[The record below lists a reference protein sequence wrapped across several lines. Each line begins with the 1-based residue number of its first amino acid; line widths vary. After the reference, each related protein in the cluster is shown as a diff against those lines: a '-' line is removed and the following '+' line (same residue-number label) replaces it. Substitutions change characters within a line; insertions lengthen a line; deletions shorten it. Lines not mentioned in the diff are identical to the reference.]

1 VATKFSTNLKKILY
15 KSSSKGNYSEFNNVL
30 SSDIE
35 KIVKNHNLSNNIEFY
50 DTTLRDG
57 NQAVGINFSVEDKL
71 KIARRL
77 SDFGIDLIEGGWPS
91 EANSSEIEF
100 FRNLKDE
107 KLDVPISAIGA
118 TRKPNSRTEKDQ
130 NLIDLLSVNTDYTTI
145 VGKSWKLHVE
155 KVLET
160 TEKENLRMITE
171 SIEHLRDKGRK
182 VIYDAEHF
190 FDGYKEDKEYA
201 LRTLEKAAESGAKTV
216 VLCDTRGNSLPS
228 EVFEVTRNVKDRI
241 KESIGIHAHND
252 KGLALAN
259 SLFATMAGANHF
271 QGTVNGIGERCGNA
285 NLIEFVANLELS
297 LGYKTELDLTKLTR
311 LSDYVFEIANL
322 NRNNYMP
329 FVGRYAFAHKAGLHG
344 HAVLKFPKAYESIDP
359 SLVGNARMISI
370 SSQAGLANIV
380 SRAKEFGFQLDRSDQ
395 KAKSLLWKIK
405 EMEAKGYNFENA
417 NATLHLL
424 YATNLGDDL
433 NYFDLV
439 NWRAFVTG
447 ESGNV
452 RAECSV
458 KLMVNQETLITAG
471 EGNGPVNA
479 FDLALK
485 KALQVYY
492 PELTKV
498 RLIGYRVREIDV
510 EKGTAAAVR
519 VFIEFEAEGIRWST
533 VGVSPNVLKA
543 SEEALVDGY
552 VYFLYRRGSKK
563 KNIQSS

>member
-15 KSSSKGNYSEFNNVL
+15 KSSSKGNYSEFNNVP

-35 KIVKNHNLSNNIEFY
+35 KMVKNHNLSNNIEFY

-107 KLDVPISAIGA
+107 KLNVPISAIGA

-160 TEKENLRMITE
+160 TEKENLGMITE
-171 SIEHLRDKGRK
+171 SVEHLRNKGRK

-259 SLFATMAGANHF
+259 SLFAIMAGANHF

-297 LGYKTELDLTKLTR
+297 LGYKTGLDLTKLTR

-359 SLVGNARMISI
+359 SLVGNTRIISI

-380 SRAKEFGFQLDRSDQ
+380 SRAKEYGFQLDRSDQ
-395 KAKSLLWKIK
+395 KAKNLLWKIK

-424 YATNLGDDL
+424 YAKSLGDDL

-479 FDLALK
+479 FDVALK

-510 EKGTAAAVR
+510 EKGTAAVVR

-552 VYFLYRRGSKK
+552 VYFLYKKGSKK
-563 KNIQSS
+563 KNI

>member
-1 VATKFSTNLKKILY
+1 MATKFSTNLKKILY

-35 KIVKNHNLSNNIEFY
+35 KMVKNHNLSNNIEFY

-77 SDFGIDLIEGGWPS
+77 SDFRIDLIEGGWPS